1 MSGQKSFAESIQRI
15 AIGTSKDEVI
25 NVCSDEERMASDS
38 NALHAALKSD
48 KRTPLSFEISAHG
61 GMQST
66 GTAVRKPLACG
77 TGLKASSK
85 SPTPVSSFL
94 RMCCP

>member
-38 NALHAALKSD
+38 NAPHAALKSD
-48 KRTPLSFEISAHG
+48 KRTPLAFEISAHG

-66 GTAVRKPLACG
+66 GTARHVMERTPELVDISIIFRKSG
-77 TGLKASSK
+77 
-85 SPTPVSSFL
+85 
-94 RMCCP
+94 R